1 IVVDERVRSLA
12 SNPMVPRTS
21 VNVPFTLVSPIHCT
35 ANSMLEC
42 AESSWNK
49 RTSRRGLGAGLAC
62 RAAFGWV
69 AGFDAG
75 FAWAMGRPTMTRHP
89 ARASRRVTPCMGQ
102 SSTSGRARFQP
113 WHPRAPAA
121 GRQEPWDE
129 QEVWR
134 DDGTGR
140 RNGTAAPGRWGRPFE
155 ECLPRAERD
164 HFFVL

>member
-1 IVVDERVRSLA
+1 A
-12 SNPMVPRTS
+12 T
-21 VNVPFTLVSPIHCT
+21 
-35 ANSMLEC
+35 
-42 AESSWNK
+42 
-49 RTSRRGLGAGLAC
+49 
-62 RAAFGWV
+62 
-69 AGFDAG
+69 
-75 FAWAMGRPTMTRHP
+75 
-89 ARASRRVTPCMGQ
+89 ASRRVTPCMGQ

-155 ECLPRAERD
+155 FEGLPRAERD
-164 HFFVL
+164 HFFVLATGAGGGTSQTGGGGNRTSAPVGFCFGGMRSRFLCVTGGRLFRYAAIAMASSSSRIDA